1 MNIVYF
7 DTYEE
12 YEKIFPKDENGRE
25 INIYRFKNLKG
36 TGVNLYYPNVL
47 FYQSNENILVLPTR
61 EKTMSLNMSTMY
73 EKNEMKYDYNNK
85 ETNNIVETPLFFF
98 IYNTE
103 NYFHFLYDALPNLI
117 SYQFLKKR
125 IPALK
130 LLINY
135 PNESKKKLYDFVQ
148 EFYELLGLKEDLIYI
163 NENDLYKDVYI
174 TDSFTHSFDSNLPP
188 RKEIYN
194 FFDKISSKVKLEK
207 QYPEKIYISRRTWTH
222 NKLDNIGTNYTQK
235 RKCVNEDELV
245 ELLKSKGFEEVFT
258 ENLNTIEKIGY
269 FKNAKYIIGA
279 IGGGIAN
286 VLFSA
291 KETKL
296 LALISPGFLDI
307 NYRFKYSLENVN
319 VKYFEETEHS
329 EKGEYKKYMRVNI
342 KDTNK
347 IGEIEEVK
355 NNEIL
360 ISYTEG
366 NNTGWSS
373 NIQYKQMWIEKEN
386 IIKIDNGLNSPF
398 LIDIDKIKELI

>member
-1 MNIVYF
+1 M
-7 DTYEE
+7 
-12 YEKIFPKDENGRE
+12 
-25 INIYRFKNLKG
+25 
-36 TGVNLYYPNVL
+36 
-47 FYQSNENILVLPTR
+47 
-61 EKTMSLNMSTMY
+61 
-73 EKNEMKYDYNNK
+73 
-85 ETNNIVETPLFFF
+85 
-98 IYNTE
+98 
-103 NYFHFLYDALPNLI
+103 
-117 SYQFLKKR
+117 
-125 IPALK
+125 K

>member
-12 YEKIFPKDENGRE
+12 YEKFFPKDENGRE

-258 ENLNTIEKIGY
+258 ENLNTIEKISY

-319 VKYFEETEHS
+319 VK
-329 EKGEYKKYMRVNI
+329 
-342 KDTNK
+342 
-347 IGEIEEVK
+347 
-355 NNEIL
+355 
-360 ISYTEG
+360 
-366 NNTGWSS
+366 
-373 NIQYKQMWIEKEN
+373 
-386 IIKIDNGLNSPF
+386 
-398 LIDIDKIKELI
+398 